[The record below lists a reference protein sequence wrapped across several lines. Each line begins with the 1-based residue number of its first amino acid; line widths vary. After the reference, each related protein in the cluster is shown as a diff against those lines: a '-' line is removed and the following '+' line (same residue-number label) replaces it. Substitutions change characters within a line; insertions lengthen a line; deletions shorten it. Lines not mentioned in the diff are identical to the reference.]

1 MRLPFV
7 SRERFDEERARAV
20 KAEADLEAMRE
31 KFLAYLQTASVAP
44 VIGENTDLSTI
55 QPIAGR
61 PTIANVIAIANR
73 DAYKAAQVPGA
84 KGVAAQL
91 EEARTNLL
99 RIKREANGG

>member
-7 SRERFDEERARAV
+7 SRERFDEERARVV

-31 KFLAYLQTASVAP
+31 KFLAYLQTAPVAP